1 MGHNSSSHLTERRV
15 EYSKMKS
22 FVTFLV
28 LSVSSITAFPQ
39 NHILPSCVK
48 NCVIGSLKVQ
58 HNELTSNMLEITN
71 EGKSEDDLD
80 TIKSDT
86 STTVA
91 PVGDIEKN
99 EVVENVAQDFNP
111 SPSLFAA
118 YGQGGFGYFGFHG
131 GFSAYLPSPFY
142 SGKSGNSFIRISVD
156 DGRRA
161 WQNFS
166 TLV

>member
-1 MGHNSSSHLTERRV
+1 M
-15 EYSKMKS
+15 S
-22 FVTFLV
+22 FFV
-28 LSVSSITAFPQ
+28 LATTAFPQ

-48 NCVIGSLKVQ
+48 NCVIGSLNVQ
-58 HNELTSNMLEITN
+58 HNELTSNNLEITH

-80 TIKSDT
+80 TIESDT
-86 STTVA
+86 TSTAAPPTVE
-91 PVGDIEKN
+91 DIEKK
-99 EVVENVAQDFNP
+99 EVVENKVAQDFSSYP
-111 SPSLFAA
+111 GLFAA
-118 YGQGGFGYFGFHG
+118 YGQGRFVYFGYHG

-142 SGKSGNSFIRISVD
+142 SGKSGNSFIRISMN